1 MNKVFSVFAVTM
13 VLLISCST
21 KIPPETSPRP
31 KPPDLPRTSPETRP
45 DEIEQILH
53 IYNVGKVEVELMTNE
68 LILTTFRKGKGGMRF
83 NLFSDYTRVPI
94 QSYIYDV
101 VRVPLDD
108 FKIYVITITA
118 DNKVGTATF
127 QLKEGKLYIW

>member
-1 MNKVFSVFAVTM
+1 MNKIFSVLAVTM
-13 VLLISCST
+13 VFLISCST
-21 KIPPETSPRP
+21 KTPPETSPRP

-45 DEIEQILH
+45 HDIEQILY
-53 IYNVGKVEVELMTNE
+53 IPGVGKVEVELMTNE
-68 LILTTFRKGKGGMRF
+68 LILTTFRKGHGGMRI

-101 VRVPLDD
+101 IRVPLDD

-118 DNKVGTATF
+118 DNKVGTVTF

>member
-1 MNKVFSVFAVTM
+1 MKRAFFVLIAVM
-13 VLLISCST
+13 MLLVSCST
-21 KIPPETSPRP
+21 KAPVRP
-31 KPPDLPRTSPETRP
+31 VQKLPSLPRTSPPDRP
-45 DEIEQILH
+45 HELERIL
-53 IYNVGKVEVELMTNE
+53 YVRDVGKVEADLMTNE
-68 LILTTFRKGKGGMRF
+68 LILTTFRKGKGGMRI
-83 NLFSDYTRVPI
+83 NLFSDYTRVAV

-118 DNKVGTATF
+118 DDKVGYATF

>member
-1 MNKVFSVFAVTM
+1 MKRAFFVWIAVM
-13 VLLISCST
+13 MLLVSCST
-21 KIPPETSPRP
+21 KAPVRPVPRLP
-31 KPPDLPRTSPETRP
+31 SLPRTSPPDRP
-45 DEIEQILH
+45 HELERILYVH
-53 IYNVGKVEVELMTNE
+53 DVGKVEADLMTNE
-68 LILTTFRKGKGGMRF
+68 LILTTFRKGKGGMRI

-118 DNKVGTATF
+118 DDKVGYATF
-127 QLKEGKLYIW
+127 QLKEGRLYIW

>member
-1 MNKVFSVFAVTM
+1 MNKFFSVLAAIM

-21 KIPPETSPRP
+21 KTPPETSPRP
-31 KPPDLPRTSPETRP
+31 KLPDLPRTSPEALP
-45 DEIEQILH
+45 HDIEQILYIH
-53 IYNVGKVEVELMTNE
+53 DIGKVEVDLMTNE
-68 LILTTFRKGKGGMRF
+68 LILTTFRKGKGGMRI
-83 NLFSDYTRVPI
+83 NLFSDYSRVPI

-118 DNKVGTATF
+118 DNKVGTVTF
-127 QLKEGKLYIW
+127 QMKEGKLYIW

>member
-1 MNKVFSVFAVTM
+1 MKNFFI
-13 VLLISCST
+13 VLITVMMFLISCST
-21 KIPPETSPRP
+21 KTPPRTSPRP
-31 KPPDLPRTSPETRP
+31 TPPDLPRTSPESRTH
-45 DEIEQILH
+45 DIEQILH
-53 IYNVGKVEVELMTNE
+53 IHGVGKVEVDLMTNE
-68 LILTTFRKGKGGMRF
+68 LTLTTFRKGQGGMRI
-83 NLFSDYTRVPI
+83 NLFSDYARVPV

-118 DNKVGTATF
+118 DNKVGTVTF